1 MNWTIIKDEKQYNK
15 ALKRLD
21 SIFDATNDSK
31 HSDEFDLLTMLINKY
46 EHEHYKIE
54 EADPIQVI
62 KMKMDYMGIKQVDL
76 IPYFGSKSTASKIL
90 SYKAPLTLKHIW
102 LLSQKLD
109 LPIEL
114 LARPYKVD
122 KWNFMKNYDA
132 KIKKRLK
139 ASV

>member
-1 MNWTIIKDEKQYNK
+1 MNWTIIRNEKQYKK
-15 ALKRLD
+15 ALNRLD
-21 SIFDATNDSK
+21 TIFDTDKNSK
-31 HSDEFDLLTMLINKY
+31 HSDEFDLLTMLIMRY
-46 EHEHYKIE
+46 EEENYEIE
-54 EADPIQVI
+54 ESDPIQVI

-76 IPYFGSKSTASKIL
+76 IPYFGSKSTTSKIL

-102 LLSQKLD
+102 LLSQKLE

-122 KWNFMKNYDA
+122 KWNFMKKYDS
-132 KIKKRLK
+132 KIKRRLK